1 MFSTFTEATD
11 WVVKIPANLQSSI
24 WEQHQSIVSTW
35 SKWNRYLNQV
45 CLETCLLWLQAETIS
60 TATAWSGQGNFPE
73 LWNVVNGSI
82 ITVGATRFALIPTE
96 SIDQTSIDV
105 PQEWVDIPGLVADYY
120 LAVQVALESQELRIY
135 GYTTHRQLKQDGV
148 YDADDRTYCLDV
160 EALNID
166 LNALWLS
173 YAHQGAAQVRAA
185 LTPITPLSN
194 AQVDRWIDQLG
205 NSTEAFRRLEIP
217 FQAWAALIENPVW
230 RTRLGQTQPSIGS
243 TPLLDA
249 VTRLNQ
255 WFHGQVDAA
264 WQSLDQVLI
273 PQPVAIAIRS
283 RVVQLDQM
291 GEPGIYRVKVF
302 SLEGIGQIALVLGV
316 AAISDT
322 ENSIELQV
330 LPAGGASDLPGA
342 TQLRLLTI
350 DNQELGKVSADM
362 TETIELEFRVNQG
375 ERFQIEITC
384 EGQTIIEQFE
394 L

>member
-11 WVVKIPANLQSSI
+11 WVVKIPANLQASI
-24 WEQHQSIVSTW
+24 WEQHQSTVSTW

-45 CLETCLLWLQAETIS
+45 CLETCLLWLQAETIP
-60 TATAWSGQGNFPE
+60 TATAWSDHDCFPE

-82 ITVGATRFALIPTE
+82 ITVGAIRFALIPTE

-135 GYTTHRQLKQDGV
+135 GYTTHRQLKQDGA
-148 YDADDRTYCLDV
+148 YDADDRTYCLDA

-173 YAHQGAAQVRAA
+173 YTHQGIAQVREA

-194 AQVDRWIDQLG
+194 AQVDRWLEQLG

-230 RTRLGQTQPSIGS
+230 RTRLCQPEPSIDS
-243 TPLLDA
+243 APLLDA

-255 WFHGQVDAA
+255 WFQGQVDAA

-283 RVVQLDQM
+283 RVAQLDQM
-291 GEPGIYRVKVF
+291 GESGVYRVKVF

-350 DNQELGKVSADM
+350 DNQELGKVSADV

-384 EGQTIIEQFE
+384 EGQTITEQFE